1 MGKITV
7 IRGKAKKRPLLENDT
22 EKERVIAGLQRQV
35 DEQRLK
41 NKEMEA
47 QFKVPAG
54 HRQGI
59 SLELQEILDN
69 FRSPKRF
76 PETSDLAE
84 FDSDPSK
91 H

>member
-1 MGKITV
+1 MVHGENNSDTRKSE
-7 IRGKAKKRPLLENDT
+7 KRPLLENDT

-69 FRSPKRF
+69 FRSPTWSEEISRNFRF
-76 PETSDLAE
+76 GRIR
-84 FDSDPSK
+84 
-91 H
+91 

>member
-7 IRGKAKKRPLLENDT
+7 IRGEAKKRPLLENDT
-22 EKERVIAGLQRQV
+22 EKERVIAGLRRQV
-35 DEQRLK
+35 EEQHLK

-69 FRSPKRF
+69 FRSPTWSEEISINSRF
-76 PETSDLAE
+76 GRVR
-84 FDSDPSK
+84 
-91 H
+91 